1 MASFRLNV
9 MVDRLIL
16 CLAVTNPRLRGDNQL
31 DSGTSMQQAPSSF
44 LSAGSQRSADTDEA
58 LVRVFSQTTNSI
70 AGVVLAR
77 AADSASN
84 YSES

>member
-1 MASFRLNV
+1 
-9 MVDRLIL
+9 
-16 CLAVTNPRLRGDNQL
+16 
-31 DSGTSMQQAPSSF
+31 MQQAPSSF
-44 LSAGSQRSADTDEA
+44 LSAGSLRSADTDEV
-58 LVRVFSQTTNSI
+58 LVRVFNQTTNSI